1 MFEPRGSDVMPLVG
15 RAADL
20 SVLSAM
26 LTAAAAGTG
35 STLFLAGEGGVGKTR
50 LVGTVAERAAK
61 LGFTVAMGRAY
72 PVETGVPYAAFAD
85 ALVPLLRAMEP
96 AQLTVLSRGGAA
108 ELRHLFP
115 SLGPDGDSGRANSG
129 ADPSE
134 LKARLLWNFSQFMV
148 RFAARQPVLLVLENL
163 QWADSSS
170 LELLHFLAR
179 QPREGARIAVIGTY
193 NESERDA
200 NEILRTTEQSL
211 LKIGAASVHR
221 LEPLGERQI
230 SELLHEKFGVPA
242 TQVEGF
248 AALLYD
254 WTRGNPFFIEE
265 TLKSLKDRGR
275 LVESDGRWSGWDTES
290 LDLPVTV
297 REVLGARLD
306 RLSPNAR
313 AVANFIAVIGTRA
326 RYEAVRLVSGLAE
339 SELVNAIDELRSA
352 RVLDEAGRD
361 DGLAYD
367 FAHPLLREVLYT
379 GLGGARA
386 RLMHAQVAQ
395 SLESLYGLTAPAHAD
410 ELAFHYARAQSRDLA
425 PKAVKYLTA
434 AGRTA
439 LEKYANREAADYLA
453 AALDHLDREGGED
466 PGADLVTT
474 LARARQ
480 RLGQYDGAM
489 ELWSRALSDAERRGD
504 HAREASVRH
513 RMGLACYWTGRY
525 SESLEHYAA
534 ALRAAA
540 HIADPAM
547 NVRIRLG
554 RSICA
559 QDLGRF
565 DDAAADVNA
574 ALADAETVGN
584 PVLTARVHRAFLL
597 LHAWGGDIARAKEHG
612 RKAVALADESG
623 QKLLGWSAHW
633 GMAMLSGLDSDAAG
647 VVHHIGAAS
656 KLADELRSPLLPL
669 WTAELSVQYASGV
682 GNWETGIATGE
693 RAIALARSL
702 GQRTLLPRLLVWTGT
717 IHLWRGDHGQ
727 ALAMFEEAWK
737 ISGAA
742 RGADRSVDIPS
753 VVPAHLGMAAYHL
766 ATRNYAEAVKVGEAG
781 LAIADRAGHIV
792 WAVQWLLPLIT
803 EAALYNAD
811 FATAERHSAR
821 LRSESKRLGHRLAAA
836 CASASEGL
844 LTLLRDRDPAGAVK
858 SLKQAAEQ
866 MEELQYPHFGARMR
880 RQLARAHSEAGNR
893 EDAARELRRAHDLF
907 ARLGAAAELDATREQ
922 LRMLGF
928 RPPAKTIGEGAAGL
942 TAREMEIARMV
953 AGRKANKEIGATLK
967 ISARTVS
974 THLSN
979 IFSKLSVDSRG
990 ELADYVREKGLL

>member
-1 MFEPRGSDVMPLVG
+1 MPNRSGSDVMPLVG
-15 RAADL
+15 RAAEL
-20 SVLSAM
+20 SALNSVLAA
-26 LTAAAAGTG
+26 TAEGTG
-35 STLFLAGEGGVGKTR
+35 STVFLAGEGGVGKTR
-50 LVGTVAERAAK
+50 LVEALAARAAK
-61 LGFTVAMGRAY
+61 MGFTVAVGRAY

-85 ALVPLLRAMEP
+85 ALVPVLRAMEP

-115 SLGPDGDSGRANSG
+115 SLGPDGEGGRATAG

-148 RFAARQPVLLVLENL
+148 RFAAKQPVLLVLENL

-200 NEILRTTEQSL
+200 NEALRITEQSL
-211 LKIGAASVHR
+211 LKIGAVSVHR
-221 LEPLGERQI
+221 LEPLREQQI
-230 SELLHEKFGVPA
+230 GELLHEKFGVPA

-265 TLKSLKDRGR
+265 TLKSLMDRGR

-306 RLSPNAR
+306 RLSPDAR

-453 AALDHLDREGGED
+453 AALEHLDREGGED
-466 PGADLVTT
+466 PGGELVTT

-513 RMGLACYWTGRY
+513 RMGLACYWTARY

-534 ALRAAA
+534 ALGAAA

-584 PVLTARVHRAFLL
+584 PALTARVHRAFLL

-702 GQRTLLPRLLVWTGT
+702 AQRTLLPRLLVWTGT
-717 IHLWRGDHGQ
+717 IHLWRGDHAK
-727 ALAMFEEAWK
+727 ALEMFEEAWK
-737 ISGAA
+737 VSGAA

-781 LAIADRAGHIV
+781 LAIADRAGHVV

-821 LRSESKRLGHRLAAA
+821 LRSESKRLRHRLAGA

-953 AGRKANKEIGATLK
+953 AGRKANKEIGAALK